1 MGTDVVCVCKRT
13 GIRGQLGCVFSGLG
27 VWVKIVELKIKFVE
41 RHMHF
46 VSKHTMRLHSGSRC
60 ICRNTSW
67 PERVC
72 VALPVTFL
80 SPRVQLEFTVSP
92 TSLNV
97 CCGKESETGVCV
109 CVCVCLCVFTSL
121 PGVSPKATYM
131 LTKLWLWGER
141 QLVCVCV
148 CVCAH
153 MCIYFSL
160 KCACV
165 HACMRDRCPL
175 SDDLEFCDVVAPER
189 LFYSPPWHYS
199 FSSVSCYYTV
209 EGCVLFD
216 KPHYLP
222 FCTTTTT
229 TTASSLRP
237 LSSCSCVVSP
247 AGRCEREVI
256 TLCGWEM

>member
-1 MGTDVVCVCKRT
+1 MGHAVFVV
-13 GIRGQLGCVFSGLG
+13 I
-27 VWVKIVELKIKFVE
+27 
-41 RHMHF
+41 
-46 VSKHTMRLHSGSRC
+46 
-60 ICRNTSW
+60 
-67 PERVC
+67 
-72 VALPVTFL
+72 PVG
-80 SPRVQLEFTVSP
+80 
-92 TSLNV
+92 LNV
-97 CCGKESETGVCV
+97 CVWHCLSPFFHPEFSWSSLSPLHHLMCV
-109 CVCVCLCVFTSL
+109 VEKRV
-121 PGVSPKATYM
+121 
-131 LTKLWLWGER
+131 R
-141 QLVCVCV
+141 LVCVCV
-148 CVCAH
+148 CVCVSVCLHFSAWSLPKSHLYAH
-153 MCIYFSL
+153 KVMTVGRETISVRVCVCVCVLTCVFTSRWS
-160 KCACV
+160 V